1 MNVFFYFLFLFSL
14 VNVIFVFEGR
24 GGEELVVEIG
34 NILIRIYDCFSC
46 FDLEVL
52 CIIFEE

>member
-1 MNVFFYFLFLFSL
+1 MNVFFYFSFLFSL